1 MKGMKE
7 GREGG
12 RRERK
17 WEGEREGGKK
27 KGERNNKGGH
37 FEFGKSS
44 ELVRLVI
51 SNIWSAQLL
60 GHSRQKTYFR
70 VHEPAYDPSS
80 ATFQLCD
87 LGQAS

>member
-7 GREGG
+7 GKEGG

-27 KGERNNKGGH
+27 KGREIRRGDH

-70 VHEPAYDPSS
+70 VDEPAYDPQFHHFSVM
-80 ATFQLCD
+80 
-87 LGQAS
+87 